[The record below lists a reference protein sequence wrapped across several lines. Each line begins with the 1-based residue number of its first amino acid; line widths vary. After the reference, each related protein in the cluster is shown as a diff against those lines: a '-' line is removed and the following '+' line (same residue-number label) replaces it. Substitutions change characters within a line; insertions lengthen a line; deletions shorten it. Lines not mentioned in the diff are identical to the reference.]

1 MSKSAD
7 ILHALSSVSMVHDP
21 INFSD
26 RIASLLPWY
35 MQFIEFDL
43 GPNNYKLLMIAST
56 KKKY

>member
-1 MSKSAD
+1 MSKYAD

-26 RIASLLPWY
+26 TIASLLPWY
-35 MQFIEFDL
+35 RQFIEFDL